1 MEARIFGQSKVHEVE
16 IEMKR
21 NAGYTRPGI
30 WQGFLR
36 RISGAPEV
44 AIPLRSVARE
54 CEELYHLFD

>member
-1 MEARIFGQSKVHEVE
+1 VEARIQFVHKVHESE
-16 IEMKR
+16 LEMKR
-21 NAGYTRPGI
+21 TVPLAKAGI